1 MRFMNFRAFRS
12 LHRTHKPLNRLV
24 VMSLICVVA
33 FLGIIISLN
42 AEIYKWRDETGLIY
56 YSNHPPSDPSRILE
70 IIPSQNASPASQGE
84 DKVYYLA
91 VPGGQGSDSFT
102 VPPQVLQEL
111 FNQQPQAVA
120 QTQSLPSEAPDM
132 TALTMRLAEVEQALQ
147 REIET
152 RLRWEYQY
160 AQAQSVIKA
169 LQAQN
174 RTLNIALASM
184 EDDINQLRGTVIA
197 SDMQVTALKQR
208 TLPDQY
214 AMLETK
220 VTGIQDHVETI
231 TQELDT
237 LDALALS
244 NKVAALAD
252 DVHALK
258 NQQQPDDTVQLRL
271 ASLESDMQNL
281 AETSPLSYK
290 ATEEVAR
297 LERHGKA
304 LADITNY
311 HDKRLDDHLGQ
322 IASLEVD
329 LELLKASQTPSAD
342 QLKALDDDSRILA
355 AQLMENNKFMEA
367 IIKRQAGA
375 LQIQN
380 AQIKAIQAQLRS
392 LQAQEIAEPKTAGG
406 IRITPRVE
414 RRRTSLASRMI
425 SWLTKPR
432 TRLSGEE

>member
-1 MRFMNFRAFRS
+1 
-12 LHRTHKPLNRLV
+12 
-24 VMSLICVVA
+24 
-33 FLGIIISLN
+33 
-42 AEIYKWRDETGLIY
+42 
-56 YSNHPPSDPSRILE
+56 
-70 IIPSQNASPASQGE
+70 
-84 DKVYYLA
+84 
-91 VPGGQGSDSFT
+91 
-102 VPPQVLQEL
+102 
-111 FNQQPQAVA
+111 
-120 QTQSLPSEAPDM
+120 
-132 TALTMRLAEVEQALQ
+132 
-147 REIET
+147 
-152 RLRWEYQY
+152 
-160 AQAQSVIKA
+160 
-169 LQAQN
+169 
-174 RTLNIALASM
+174 M

-220 VTGIQDHVETI
+220 VIGIQDHVETI
-231 TQELDT
+231 TQELNT

-271 ASLESDMQNL
+271 ASLESDIQNL
-281 AETSPLSYK
+281 AETLPLSYK
-290 ATEEVAR
+290 ATEDVAR

-304 LADITNY
+304 LADITY
-311 HDKRLDDHLGQ
+311 DHDQRLDDHLLQ

-329 LELLKASQTPSAD
+329 LELLKASQTPSAE
-342 QLKALDDDSRILA
+342 QLEALDDDSRILA

-367 IIKRQAGA
+367 VIKRQAGA
-375 LQIQN
+375 LLVQN

-392 LQAQEIAEPKTAGG
+392 LQGREITESEVASG

>member
-1 MRFMNFRAFRS
+1 
-12 LHRTHKPLNRLV
+12 
-24 VMSLICVVA
+24 
-33 FLGIIISLN
+33 
-42 AEIYKWRDETGLIY
+42 
-56 YSNHPPSDPSRILE
+56 
-70 IIPSQNASPASQGE
+70 
-84 DKVYYLA
+84 
-91 VPGGQGSDSFT
+91 
-102 VPPQVLQEL
+102 
-111 FNQQPQAVA
+111 
-120 QTQSLPSEAPDM
+120 
-132 TALTMRLAEVEQALQ
+132 
-147 REIET
+147 
-152 RLRWEYQY
+152 
-160 AQAQSVIKA
+160 
-169 LQAQN
+169 
-174 RTLNIALASM
+174 
-184 EDDINQLRGTVIA
+184 
-197 SDMQVTALKQR
+197 MQVTALKQR

-220 VTGIQDHVETI
+220 VIGIQDHVETI
-231 TQELDT
+231 TQELNT

-271 ASLESDMQNL
+271 ASLESDIQNL
-281 AETSPLSYK
+281 AETLPLSYK
-290 ATEEVAR
+290 ATEDVAR

-304 LADITNY
+304 LADITY
-311 HDKRLDDHLGQ
+311 DHDQRLDDHLLQ

-329 LELLKASQTPSAD
+329 LELLKASQTPSAE
-342 QLKALDDDSRILA
+342 QLEALDDDSRILA

-367 IIKRQAGA
+367 VIKRQAGA
-375 LQIQN
+375 LLVQN

-392 LQAQEIAEPKTAGG
+392 LQGREITESEVASG